1 MFPIATR
8 IQSAATQSYL
18 EGNGNLQGYGPIARN
33 PLLRL
38 LPFFGRS
45 QEQLVSEMHA
55 AAQGRTPVG
64 ARGRMSSVP
73 SRNPFD
79 FHHTPHHIAD
89 TTDEF
94 NNEFQIAVVSDP
106 LRRGGASSLLQRR
119 YAWRGYS
126 VPPLQQHA
134 GSDRVTLSA
143 CMEEATI
150 ATLTASLD
158 ASDGLFVARLYPD
171 EVHDLRAQGRKLCE
185 FTKLAVD
192 DSVRSHTVL
201 GAIFH
206 VACIYVIDLHACTDV
221 LIEVNP
227 RHVRFYERMLGFTRA
242 ADERLDPEV
251 NAPAVLMRLD
261 LGHCAGEIARLGGMR
276 GRARERSFYPF
287 FFAHSEATEIIRRL
301 RSH

>member
-1 MFPIATR
+1 MP
-8 IQSAATQSYL
+8 SD
-18 EGNGNLQGYGPIARN
+18 
-33 PLLRL
+33 
-38 LPFFGRS
+38 
-45 QEQLVSEMHA
+45 
-55 AAQGRTPVG
+55 
-64 ARGRMSSVP
+64 P
-73 SRNPFD
+73 SRSPFD
-79 FHHTPHHIAD
+79 FQAAHRLHHIAD
-89 TTDEF
+89 TADEF
-94 NNEFQIAVVSDP
+94 NNEFHIAIASDS
-106 LRRGGASSLLQRR
+106 LRRGRASSLLQRR

-134 GSDRVTLSA
+134 DAARVTLSA

-150 ATLTASLD
+150 ATLTASVD
-158 ASDGLFVARLYPD
+158 ADEGLFVAGLYPE
-171 EVHDLRAQGRKLCE
+171 EVQTLRAQGRKLCE

-261 LGHCAGEIARLGGMR
+261 LGHCASEIARLGGLR
-276 GRARERSFYPF
+276 ARARERSFYPF
-287 FFAHSEATEIIRRL
+287 FFARNEASEIIRRL
-301 RSH
+301 RAH

>member
-1 MFPIATR
+1 MP
-8 IQSAATQSYL
+8 SD
-18 EGNGNLQGYGPIARN
+18 
-33 PLLRL
+33 
-38 LPFFGRS
+38 
-45 QEQLVSEMHA
+45 
-55 AAQGRTPVG
+55 
-64 ARGRMSSVP
+64 P
-73 SRNPFD
+73 SRSPYD
-79 FHHTPHHIAD
+79 FQSPSRSHHIAD
-89 TTDEF
+89 TADEF
-94 NNEFQIAVVSDP
+94 NNEFQIAVASDP
-106 LRRGGASSLLQRR
+106 IRRGSASSLLQRR

-134 GSDRVTLSA
+134 TADRVTLSA
-143 CMEEATI
+143 CMDETTI

-158 ASDGLFVARLYPD
+158 AEDGLFVGRLYPD
-171 EVHDLRAQGRKLCE
+171 EVRALRNQGRKLCE

-242 ADERLDPEV
+242 AEERLDPDV

-261 LGHCAGEIARLGGMR
+261 LAHCAAEIERLGGLR
-276 GRARERSFYPF
+276 GNARERSFYPF
-287 FFAHSEATEIIRRL
+287 FFARHEAAQIIRRL
-301 RSH
+301 RAH